1 MMNQT
6 KLLQSADGKQIIRVL
21 DTKGNK
27 ALIIDCIHPA
37 MPLYVDVDTLSS
49 YVPCDDDTLCE
60 KTGYLSESLDGLSPL
75 RRKTAL
81 ERYTV
86 IAGVLASLSDAK
98 VRSAIIARVAEANKV
113 SKQTV
118 RAYLQK
124 YLIYQDIGAL
134 ADKEKKARE
143 LTDTEKT
150 MRWALNRFY
159 YTQHKNSLP
168 TAYAMM
174 LKEKYTDENGELL
187 EHPTISQFK
196 YFYRTHRKMENYF
209 ISRNGLKDYQMNDR
223 PLLGDG
229 LQQLAPN
236 IGTAFLDGTICDIYL
251 VNDQGQL
258 VGRPVLVAAVDVNTS
273 LCLGY
278 ALLWEGGVY
287 SLQQL
292 MLSILSDKV
301 KLCRS
306 MGIVISSDQWSNTG
320 CLPGKMY
327 CDRGSE
333 YVGSTFEQIT
343 ELGITLVE
351 LPSFRAELKGSV
363 ERFFGLVQ
371 DSYKTVLKGRGVVMP
386 DYEKRGS
393 HDYRKDAVLTM
404 QEFHRIIV
412 RCIVHYNSERVI
424 TSYPYTADML
434 ERRISPHAADIWNYK
449 VSQAGANMIPVSEK
463 ELIMTLLPRTEGT
476 FSRYGFKVNGLR
488 YHAEGYKERYLSGG
502 KAVAAYNPDD
512 ASMVWLKEKD
522 GRFVAFS
529 LIESRFEG
537 KSLVDIQEEKR
548 QQKHL
553 VNDATEESY
562 KAKVELMR
570 FIESVIAGKAPSE
583 NVQIKGAR
591 AVRSKERRKAHKALE
606 VVVDE

>member
-6 KLLQSADGKQIIRVL
+6 KLLQSADGKRIIRVL

-37 MPLYVDVDTLSS
+37 MPLYVDVDTLTS
-49 YVPCDDDTLCE
+49 YVPCDDDTLYAT
-60 KTGYLSESLDGLSPL
+60 TGHLPESLDSLSPL

-196 YFYRTHRKMENYF
+196 YFYRTHRKMENYY

-236 IGTAFLDGTICDIYL
+236 VGTAFLDGTICDIYL
-251 VNDQGQL
+251 VNDKGQL

-292 MLSILSDKV
+292 MLNILSDKV

-476 FSRYGFKVNGLR
+476 FSRYGLKVNGLR

-537 KSLVDIQEEKR
+537 KSLVDIQEAKR

-553 VNDATEESY
+553 INDATEESY

-570 FIESVIAGKAPSE
+570 FIESVVAGKAPSE

>member
-1 MMNQT
+1 M
-6 KLLQSADGKQIIRVL
+6 
-21 DTKGNK
+21 
-27 ALIIDCIHPA
+27 
-37 MPLYVDVDTLSS
+37 
-49 YVPCDDDTLCE
+49 
-60 KTGYLSESLDGLSPL
+60 
-75 RRKTAL
+75 
-81 ERYTV
+81 
-86 IAGVLASLSDAK
+86 
-98 VRSAIIARVAEANKV
+98 
-113 SKQTV
+113 
-118 RAYLQK
+118 QK
-124 YLIYQDIGAL
+124 YLIYQDIGVL

-143 LTDTEKT
+143 MTDTEKT

-159 YTQHKNSLP
+159 YTQHKNSLS

-187 EHPTISQFK
+187 DHPTISQFK
-196 YFYRTHRKMENYF
+196 YFYRTHRKMENFY

-251 VNDQGQL
+251 VNDKGQL

-306 MGIVISSDQWSNTG
+306 MGIVISSDQWSNMG

-351 LPSFRAELKGSV
+351 LPPFRAELKGSV

-449 VSQAGANMIPVSEK
+449 ASQAGANMIPVSEN

-476 FSRYGFKVNGLR
+476 FSRYGLKVNGLR
-488 YHAEGYKERYLSGG
+488 FM
-502 KAVAAYNPDD
+502 P
-512 ASMVWLKEKD
+512 KD
-522 GRFVAFS
+522 TRNS
-529 LIESRFEG
+529 IS
-537 KSLVDIQEEKR
+537 Q
-548 QQKHL
+548 
-553 VNDATEESY
+553 
-562 KAKVELMR
+562 
-570 FIESVIAGKAPSE
+570 AGKLLQHITPTM
-583 NVQIKGAR
+583 Q
-591 AVRSKERRKAHKALE
+591 VRFG
-606 VVVDE
+606 